1 MKATLLLVEDDPQ
14 QRELLIQILS
24 AEPYQILAADSV
36 ESAILLLKEHP
47 DIQLVFSDW
56 KLGARTAMLLLQYV
70 RQHLPELG
78 FVVATAYGSIS
89 HAVEAVQAGADDY
102 LSKPFKRQEL
112 LLAIEKA
119 LRASALRLQNRR
131 LTASLSEQQ
140 QLVDLVGKAPCMQQ
154 LFERI
159 SRISPTQATVLITG
173 ESGTGKELAARALH
187 QLSPRQQGPFM
198 ALNCGAIPEHLAEAE
213 LFGAEKGAYTGA
225 SQSKAGKF
233 EAAQGGTIFLDEI
246 AELPLILQAKLL
258 RLLQEGTVT
267 RLGSHQEIAL
277 DIRVVA
283 ATHQN
288 LVKAVEAGRFREDL
302 YYRLNVVPIR
312 MPALRERAED
322 IPQLIQHFLRLH
334 QQRYQLQV
342 PELSKA
348 VLRQLMDYH
357 WPGNVRELSNRLERF
372 VLLSDEQELVQDL
385 RSKASTVGPDAG
397 VFRLPEQ
404 GIAFEDLEQQCLQQ
418 ALALAE
424 GNKTKAAKLLDMPYK
439 AFLYRLEKFNLTP

>member
-47 DIQLVFSDW
+47 AIQLVFSDW

-70 RQHLPELG
+70 RQHRPELG

-119 LRASALRLQNRR
+119 LRASALRLQNRQ

-246 AELPLILQAKLL
+246 AELPLTLQAKLL

-342 PELSKA
+342 PELSKG

-404 GIAFEDLEQQCLQQ
+404 GMAFEALEQQCLQQ